1 MAETTETPSPTAP
14 DASSPAAPPARGRRQ
29 VKVGRVVSNKMAK
42 TVVVAVENTV
52 THRLYHRYMKRTS
65 TFAAHDEENQCKVG
79 DQVEIAESR
88 PISKEKH
95 WVVSNILR
103 RGAGV

>member
-65 TFAAHDEENQCKVG
+65 TFAAHDEENQCQIG
-79 DQVEIAESR
+79 DEVEIVSSR
-88 PISKEKH
+88 PLSRTKR
-95 WVVSNILR
+95 WRVRRILKR
-103 RGAGV
+103 AQ